1 MSVVMQ
7 INYAPGA
14 ATPKWSPEQARDVP
28 LRLAALPVMNWE
40 LWIQCETEGTWGGM
54 YLFETEA
61 SAHAWEIQ
69 ARSLLAEIGAT
80 RVLTQVLYS
89 DEAQSEATSVEPPT
103 PAFA

>member
-1 MSVVMQ
+1 MRNLLATALSLLVTTGVSS
-7 INYAPGA
+7 AADPGIIGGVHA
-14 ATPKWSPEQARDVP
+14 GD
-28 LRLAALPVMNWE
+28 LAA
-40 LWIQCETEGTWGGM
+40 II
-54 YLFETEA
+54 

-103 PAFA
+103 PAFAQQ